1 MPRLPT
7 LEARGR
13 GPWRWI
19 LALGALLYLPCLGR
33 WELSYPDEP
42 DVVEPVRAM
51 LATDDWVTPRHG
63 EIAWI
68 DYPPLVFWAQA
79 LSCEALGGLTRYA
92 HRLPS
97 ALAAIGLAL
106 VVLAFGR
113 RRLGPVPGLVAAVVL
128 LTMPQFAW
136 QAVNAHPDML
146 FAAFQGVGLL
156 LYAAAERWRPGAAWA
171 ARVGAFACFGAAVLA
186 KGPLGLLLP
195 GLVLTLWHA
204 SYGQWGR
211 VLLLAP
217 LALVA
222 VAVAAPWY
230 VALAQAQGWELVK
243 SEVLLQNVGR
253 FRAGSGRGHE
263 RPAYYY
269 LERVVPDLGA
279 WVLLWLP
286 FHALGR
292 GLLWAD
298 PMRRLLTIWVGA
310 TLVLLTL
317 AATKRGVYLLSAY
330 PAVALLLG
338 ELFARVMAATRDAS
352 SRPARDTRT
361 LARVATWIVAPL
373 ALALLAVPFA
383 LRWLVERTHGPDD
396 PAREP
401 MLGLGP
407 AAVTAAVV
415 LAASLPLL
423 RRAAHTRA
431 FAWMAAATALLHAG
445 LFLVAVA
452 LVVPRFDP
460 TWSYRA
466 LGEDLRAH
474 TPPGEPVG
482 FLAPGFE
489 IRRRAAVLYFSER
502 PLRYLAS
509 PDDLRAFLA
518 EEPGRAAVVGGTLA
532 RVVEQDVGLA
542 AQVTGSHHISNT
554 PWLVL
559 ASPAR

>member
-1 MPRLPT
+1 MRTLPT
-7 LEARGR
+7 LDARGR
-13 GPWRWI
+13 VQALWI
-19 LALGALLYLPCLGR
+19 VALGALLYLTCLGR

-51 LATDDWVTPRHG
+51 LATGDWVTPRHG
-63 EIAWI
+63 EVAWI
-68 DYPPLVFWAQA
+68 DYPPLAFWAQA

-106 VVLAFGR
+106 AVLAFGR
-113 RRLGPVPGLVAAVVL
+113 RRLGPAVGLVAAVVL

-146 FAAFQGVGLL
+146 FAAFQGGGLL

-171 ARVGAFACFGAAVLA
+171 ARAGAFACFGAAVLA
-186 KGPLGLLLP
+186 KGPLGLMLP

-204 SYGQWGR
+204 SLRQWGR
-211 VLLLAP
+211 ILWLAP

-222 VAVAAPWY
+222 LAVAAPWY
-230 VALAQAQGWELVK
+230 LALAHAQGWEFVK

-253 FRAGSGRGHE
+253 FRSGSGRGHE
-263 RPAYYY
+263 RPVYYY
-269 LERVVPDLGA
+269 LERIVPDLGA
-279 WVLLWLP
+279 WILLWLP
-286 FHALGR
+286 FHKLGR

-298 PMRRLLTIWVGA
+298 PLRRLLTIWAGA
-310 TLVLLTL
+310 TLLLLTL

-330 PAVALLLG
+330 PAVALLIG
-338 ELFARVMAATRDAS
+338 ELFVRVMTATRDAS
-352 SRPARDTRT
+352 SRAARDTRT
-361 LARVATWIVAPL
+361 LARVATWIVAPV
-373 ALALLAVPFA
+373 ALALVAAPF
-383 LRWLVERTHGPDD
+383 LLPRLLERTHSRG
-396 PAREP
+396 AAEHEAV
-401 MLGLGP
+401 LGLGP
-407 AAVTAAVV
+407 AAVVAAVV
-415 LAASLPLL
+415 LAASLSLW
-423 RRAAHTRA
+423 RRAAHTRRFGWLVAGVA
-431 FAWMAAATALLHAG
+431 FVGGAV
-445 LFLVAVA
+445 FLVAVA

-460 TWSYRA
+460 TWSYRP

-518 EEPGRAAVVGGTLA
+518 EKPGRAAVVGGPLA
-532 RVVEQDVGLA
+532 LVVEQDAGLA
-542 AQVTGSHHISNT
+542 VQITGSHHVSNT